1 MQVLDRASG
10 QYFDFP
16 DHATDQDIINTFEG
30 ARQQTQGG
38 SFAPLAQ
45 QFMQGMQQP
54 IAQQIAQGPQRST
67 LPNIGGGAMVGLNPQ
82 QAQFV
87 LGQAQ
92 QSNVDSMAERMKQQQ
107 MVQQGLESEKDRS
120 QQLKL
125 QQTALKN
132 QIAERK
138 MMQEQAKFEAEQRA
152 NESSLDRASRE
163 KMAAQGNQID
173 QQRLEQSGQ
182 QFSAELG
189 LRQQGLGMEQKR
201 IDLQQKGIEADQAAR
216 EQQGWERATIAME
229 NPDTGEVEPTL
240 AWTKRGY
247 KPEPIGP
254 APVTTK
260 DEQIVRSHEDPR
272 VAEQAAKLRAEIMD
286 DNFRRDVNA
295 PLKEV
300 ILESK
305 VGARQMY
312 NLPAFVNDEEVNLWK
327 EMDKRVRLENL
338 KEAMKQ
344 SDPNLKEY
352 TPSPEDEKQAE
363 IDSKIAVLE
372 IMNIPYKLVDGE
384 PKMLKRDA
392 QSQASPQPQQPTSGG
407 VNMQGVPS
415 QWQGSGQTIGVS
427 K

>member
-107 MVQQGLESEKDRS
+107 MVQQGLESEKDRQ
-120 QQLKL
+120 QQLKF
-125 QQTALKN
+125 QQAALKN

-152 NESSLDRASRE
+152 NESSLDRSSSE
-163 KMAAQGNQID
+163 KMATQGNQID
-173 QQRLEQSGQ
+173 QQRLEQQGQ
-182 QFSAELG
+182 QFQSEMG

-201 IDLQQKGIEADQAAR
+201 IDLQQQGLELDAKQM
-216 EQQGWERATIAME
+216 EQQGWQLDTIVRN
-229 NPDTGEVEPTL
+229 NPDSGQQELWRAYV
-240 AWTKRGY
+240 
-247 KPEPIGP
+247 KPGFHPEYVAQ
-254 APVTTK
+254 APSTSKSQDVVDRPDHPK
-260 DEQIVRSHEDPR
+260 IY
-272 VAEQAAKLRAEIMD
+272 EQAASLTKDLMRAATDEGVKRPLPEIQ
-286 DNFRRDVNA
+286 NEALVTTRLQYGQA
-295 PLKEV
+295 PFTNQRE
-300 ILESK
+300 I
-305 VGARQMY
+305 
-312 NLPAFVNDEEVNLWK
+312 DTWI
-327 EMDKRVRLENL
+327 EMDKKDQYNNIV
-338 KEAMKQ
+338 KEKTIQNGGKYEPTPEDQAQAELDAKTNVLDMM
-344 SDPNLKEY
+344 DKEY
-352 TPSPEDEKQAE
+352 QVVNGEIIFPDNSAQQQA
-363 IDSKIAVLE
+363 
-372 IMNIPYKLVDGE
+372 P
-384 PKMLKRDA
+384 A
-392 QSQASPQPQQPTSGG
+392 QQASPQ
-407 VNMQGVPS
+407 VNMNAVPTN
-415 QWQGSGQTIGVS
+415 W